1 MEALKNN
8 SQAIVRALTVAV
20 AVVLQAITMVLVGR
34 YLHEYAS
41 WAYVLLEIISF
52 LLVFGLINDQESV
65 LVCHRSCFS
74 GDRPVSVL
82 YVGTAKK
89 KQQDAYSDQRDR
101 GEDAPVCAASAGSY
115 GGIAGTA
122 SL

>member
-1 MEALKNN
+1 MNMLLGLCPVGNYKLFAC
-8 SQAIVRALTVAV
+8 
-20 AVVLQAITMVLVGR
+20 VLVSLMIR
-34 YLHEYAS
+34 
-41 WAYVLLEIISF
+41 VLS
-52 LLVFGLINDQESV
+52 SV